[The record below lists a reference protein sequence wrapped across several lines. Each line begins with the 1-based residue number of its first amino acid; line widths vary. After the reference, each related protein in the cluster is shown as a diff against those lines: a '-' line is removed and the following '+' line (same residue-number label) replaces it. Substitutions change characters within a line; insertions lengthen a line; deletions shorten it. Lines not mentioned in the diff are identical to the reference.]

1 VRIGLVCPYSVTEP
15 GGVQA
20 QVLGLARELRALH
33 HDVAV
38 LAPVDGAIPDGVER
52 MARSVRIP
60 VNGSIAPMAP
70 HPTALWRTH
79 KRIRSGPF
87 DVLHLHEP
95 LAPSITIPALLT
107 RSAPTVGT
115 FHAAGERTPYERLG
129 PVPRVLAR
137 RVDVRVAVSEA
148 AAHLARR
155 HLGGSY
161 HVLFNGI
168 DEYRYGTASTP
179 ARAARRTVL
188 FLGRDEPRKGL
199 DVLLDAMRELPD
211 DVMLLVVGGR
221 AGKDGRPHARGVDRR
236 VRWLGRLSDDD
247 KIALLASA
255 SVLCAP
261 SLRGESFGMVLL
273 EAMAAG
279 TPAVVSDI
287 PGYRSVSDGGRAALL
302 VPPGDSSALA
312 AALRRLLADEGLAER
327 LRRAGRVRVR
337 AFTMTALA
345 ARYVDLYERAVEERA
360 VARR

>member
-1 VRIGLVCPYSVTEP
+1 VRIGLICPYSVTEP

-20 QVLGLARELRALH
+20 QVLGLARELRALD
-33 HDVAV
+33 HDVTV
-38 LAPVDGAIPDGVER
+38 LAPVDGPIPAGVER

-79 KRIRSGPF
+79 KRIRRGPF

-95 LAPSITIPALLT
+95 LAPSITIPALLG

-115 FHAAGERTPYERLG
+115 FHAAGDRTPYERLG
-129 PVPRVLAR
+129 PVPRALAR
-137 RVDVRVAVSEA
+137 HVDVRVAVSEA
-148 AAHLARR
+148 AARLARR

-168 DEYRYGTASTP
+168 DERRYATAPTV
-179 ARAARRTVL
+179 RAAAPTVL

-199 DVLLDAMRELPD
+199 DVLLEAMRELPD
-211 DVMLLVVGGR
+211 DVLLLVAGGR
-221 AGKDGRPHARGVDRR
+221 DGKDGRPRARGADRR

-247 KIALLASA
+247 KIALLASS

-261 SLRGESFGMVLL
+261 SLHGESFGMVLL

-302 VPPGDSSALA
+302 VSPGDSSALA
-312 AALRRLLADEGLAER
+312 AGLRRLLADESLAER
-327 LRRAGRVRVR
+327 LRWAGRARVR
-337 AFTMTALA
+337 AFTLTALA
-345 ARYVDLYERAVEERA
+345 ARYVELYEQAVDVGA
-360 VARR
+360 AARR